1 MLSSL
6 IDILKAQKQKL
17 YCAFVDFSQAFD
29 SVWRCGL
36 WCKLLLNSVK
46 GKFFELIH
54 SMYDNIKSCVKF
66 NNECSTFFAC
76 KNGVRQGENL
86 SPVLFAFYLNDLET
100 YFLSAGIEPIS
111 LEYQNENILS
121 YLKLLVLLYADDTVI
136 FSNKECE
143 FRNCLKAFHE
153 YCLMWKLNVNYG
165 KTKII
170 IFNKRYTNNPYFKL
184 GEQEIELVDQY
195 KYLGTL
201 FNKSGSFIHAKKY
214 ASEQAR
220 KAMYLLFIK
229 SFDIRISPL
238 LESAN
243 IKPQNIEKH
252 FTPNIPAWCMK
263 PPEILFD
270 LHSGKKSES
279 NPHILKDDFR
289 KMQSRYKNY
298 QQIYTDGSKE
308 DSKVGCAVISDNHSN
323 MQRIPDDSS
332 IFTAEAKAVDLAL
345 DFISTCDANNKFI
358 IFSDSLSV
366 LKAMNHTSSKNPQIQ
381 KLLEKCHELLTY
393 KEIVLCW
400 IPSHIGIQGNEMV
413 DKQAKTSLSLEPTSF
428 KIPFSNFKPSINKY
442 ILEEWQ
448 TSWNNSIG
456 NKLLDIKPTIGEY
469 QSVVRNI
476 RREEVVLARLRLGH
490 ARVTHSYLLQ
500 GEEHPQCVGCDAPF
514 TVRHFL
520 LECGDFAQV
529 RNNCFHVNNM
539 KELFQDI
546 HIDSIMTFLRQINL
560 FNKI

>member
-1 MLSSL
+1 MLDPIHNQGL
-6 IDILKAQKQKL
+6 RLAL
-17 YCAFVDFSQAFD
+17 GAF
-29 SVWRCGL
+29 R
-36 WCKLLLNSVK
+36 
-46 GKFFELIH
+46 
-54 SMYDNIKSCVKF
+54 
-66 NNECSTFFAC
+66 T
-76 KNGVRQGENL
+76 
-86 SPVLFAFYLNDLET
+86 SPVASLYVEADEPSLYSRREK
-100 YFLSAGIEPIS
+100 LSLQYAIRLAANPSNPAHEVTFPPN
-111 LEYQNENILS
+111 YVN
-121 YLKLLVLLYADDTVI
+121 LYEQ
-136 FSNKECE
+136 KP
-143 FRNCLKAFHE
+143 KA
-153 YCLMWKLNVNYG
+153 
-165 KTKII
+165 
-170 IFNKRYTNNPYFKL
+170 
-184 GEQEIELVDQY
+184 
-195 KYLGTL
+195 
-201 FNKSGSFIHAKKY
+201 
-214 ASEQAR
+214 
-220 KAMYLLFIK
+220 IK
-229 SFDIRISPL
+229 SFGIRISPL

-252 FTPNIPAWCMK
+252 LTPNIPAWCMK

-332 IFTAEAKAVDLAL
+332 IFTAEAKAIDLAL

-381 KLLEKCHELLTY
+381 KLLEKCHELLAY
-393 KEIVLCW
+393 KEIALCW

-490 ARVTHSYLLQ
+490 TRVTHSYLLQ